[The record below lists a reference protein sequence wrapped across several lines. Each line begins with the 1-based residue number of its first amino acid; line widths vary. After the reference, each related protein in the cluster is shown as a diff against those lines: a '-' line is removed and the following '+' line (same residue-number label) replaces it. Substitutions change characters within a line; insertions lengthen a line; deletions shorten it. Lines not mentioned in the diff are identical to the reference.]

1 MKASTFLLLS
11 ALSLGQTDPRGWGNA
26 HWGMTKQQLLQRL
39 GAKDVPLKTVWGP
52 KRESRLGLDFSL
64 NSLKFR
70 AYFFLDEAVGLDLV
84 ELVCQDVDYLT
95 LADFNRLE
103 ADLTAKY
110 DPPRTRKVDTKQGI
124 DAEAKWTVGS
134 TSIDLVLIKMSGR
147 AGDKVIQSKGLS
159 ITYKRV
165 GVDKL

>member
-1 MKASTFLLLS
+1 MRFLTLLVVS
-11 ALSLGQTDPRGWGNA
+11 ALSVSPTDPRGWGNA
-26 HWGMTKQQLLQRL
+26 HWGMTKQQLVERL

-52 KRESRLGLDFSL
+52 KRESRLGLDFAL
-64 NSLKFR
+64 NTLKFR
-70 AYFFLDEAVGLDLV
+70 AYFFVDEAVGLDLV
-84 ELVCQDVDYLT
+84 ELVSQDLDYLT

-110 DPPRTRKVDTKQGI
+110 GPPRTRKVDTKQGI
-124 DAEAKWTVGS
+124 DAEARWTVGS
-134 TSIDLVLIKMSGR
+134 TSIDLVLINMSGR

>member
-1 MKASTFLLLS
+1 VKFLTLFALL
-11 ALSLGQTDPRGWGNA
+11 ALNFGQTDPSGWGNA
-26 HWGMTKQQLLQRL
+26 HWGMTKQQLVERL
-39 GAKDVPLKTVWGP
+39 GAKYVPLKTVWGP
-52 KRESRLGLDFSL
+52 KRESRLGLDFAL
-64 NSLKFR
+64 NTLKFR
-70 AYFFLDEAVGLDLV
+70 AYFFVDEVVGLDLV

-124 DAEAKWTVGS
+124 DAEARWMIGS
-134 TSIDLVLIKMSGR
+134 TSIDLVLINMNGR

-159 ITYKRV
+159 ITYKRL